1 VKILFEYPTW
11 LLFICIILAAAVAFI
26 FYRRD
31 RQNQHLS
38 PTLRVI
44 LGIFRFITLAILA
57 ALLVRPLIKT
67 IERDIEPPIILIAQD
82 NSESIAQTADS
93 TFYND
98 AWKQNLEQLAAKLG
112 EQYQVVRYAFGDD
125 LIGEERFDSLQYS
138 SKVTDFSKLLDGL
151 YNRHSNRNIGAVIIA
166 SDGIYNAGADPVYAG
181 KKLNAPVYT
190 LALGDTTPQ
199 RDLRVA
205 EANANRLAYLGNRF
219 PIQIVSEARKAAGML
234 TRITIEHKGQIV
246 YSESLT
252 IGNDYLLDTRTAVLE
267 ARSGG
272 LQRYT
277 VRIEGVAN
285 EVTLVNNR
293 RDVYIDVLEN
303 RQKVLIL
310 AAVPH
315 PDVAA
320 LRKSIESNEN
330 YEVTVAT
337 AQEFSG
343 KTDDYSLVVFH
354 QIPSKSGFGN
364 TFLSERL
371 IASQP
376 FLVVVGAETN
386 LQGFNALKLG
396 YSFAGARGGA
406 TTDAQA
412 IASSGFSLFTLDDD
426 ANQMIKEFP
435 PLAVPFGD
443 LESAPGATPLM
454 FRRIGPIE
462 TETTLIG
469 FNSVNGVKFGVI
481 GGEGIWRWRLV
492 QFLKNGNH
500 SRFDKLMS
508 SMMQYLASRDDRRQF
523 RVSAPRDVLE
533 NERIVF
539 TAEVYNAAYEVIT
552 DPEVQLEIRN
562 AEDQVYTFGFGRSG
576 NGYRA
581 DLGSLPAGD
590 YNWIAKTTV
599 GGKVLEERGELTLA
613 ELQLESARMEAD
625 HGMLYRLAQE
635 NGGAL
640 YLPDQIDALADAI
653 LSSEDMVTVSYER
666 TKLSDAIN
674 LWVILVI
681 LLALLSLEWLLRK
694 WSGTY

>member
-1 VKILFEYPTW
+1 VNILFEYPTW
-11 LLFICIILAAAVAFI
+11 LLLICIIAAAGIALV

-38 PTLRVI
+38 PILRLV
-44 LGIFRFITLAILA
+44 LGIFRFLTLTILA
-57 ALLVRPLIKT
+57 VLLVRPLIKT

-82 NSESIAQTADS
+82 NSESIVQTADS
-93 TFYND
+93 SFYKVD
-98 AWKQNLEQLAAKLG
+98 WKQNLEQLATKLG
-112 EQYQVVRYAFGDD
+112 EQYQVVRYSFGDE
-125 LIGEERFDSLQYS
+125 LISESGFDSLNYS
-138 SKVTDFSKLLDGL
+138 SKLTDLSKLLDGL

-246 YSESLT
+246 YSENLT

-310 AAVPH
+310 AAAPH
-315 PDVAA
+315 PDIAA

-343 KTDDYSLVVFH
+343 KTDDYSLVIFH

-364 TFLSERL
+364 TFLTERL

-376 FLVVVGAETN
+376 FLIAVGAETN
-386 LQGFNALKLG
+386 LQSFNALKLG
-396 YSFAGARGGA
+396 YSFVGSRGNA

-412 IASSGFSLFTLDDD
+412 VASSGFSLFTLDDD
-426 ANQMIKEFP
+426 ANQMIKDFP

-443 LESAPGATPLM
+443 LESAPGATSLM
-454 FRRIGPIE
+454 ARRIGPIE
-462 TETTLIG
+462 TETTLVG

-492 QFLKNGNH
+492 QFLKSGDH
-500 SRFDKLMS
+500 TRFDKLMS
-508 SMMQYLASRDDRRQF
+508 SMVQYLASRDDRRQF

-562 AEDQVYTFGFGRSG
+562 AEDEVYTFGFGRSG
-576 NGYRA
+576 NAYRA

-590 YNWIAKTTV
+590 YTWTAKTTV
-599 GGKVLEERGELTLA
+599 GGKVLEENGELTLA

-625 HGMLYRLAQE
+625 HNLLYRLAEE

-640 YLPDQIDALADAI
+640 YLPEQTEELANAI
-653 LSSEDMVTVSYER
+653 LNSEDLVTLSYER
-666 TKLSDAIN
+666 TKLSDAIH
-674 LWVILVI
+674 LWAILVI
-681 LLALLSLEWLLRK
+681 LLGLLSLEWLLRK